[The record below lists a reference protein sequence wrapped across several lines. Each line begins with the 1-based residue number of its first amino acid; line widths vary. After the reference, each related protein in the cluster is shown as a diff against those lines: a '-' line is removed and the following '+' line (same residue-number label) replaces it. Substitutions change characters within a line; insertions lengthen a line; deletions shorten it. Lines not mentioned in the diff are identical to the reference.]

1 MTTERP
7 NDNPHDS
14 PNDAPRIWRTRQR
27 VAMLLPK
34 PRPRFSAVR
43 FLAAASAFPAVGL
56 GTAYVFDVNNEVTRR
71 NADAVIKALTMN
83 GGRRLAQ
90 FDSGELLQA
99 ASSSPALS
107 LRGLSIK
114 ASIII
119 KGK

>member
-1 MTTERP
+1 MATRM
-7 NDNPHDS
+7 
-14 PNDAPRIWRTRQR
+14 TRQMTR
-27 VAMLLPK
+27 REFGALASTLLLSTKVVAQTETPLLG
-34 PRPRFSAVR
+34 RPIPGSGERI
-43 FLAAASAFPAVGL
+43 PAVGL
-56 GTAYVFDVNNEVTRR
+56 ATAYVFDVNNEVTRR
-71 NADAVIKALTMN
+71 NADAVIKALNMN

-99 ASSSPALS
+99 ASSSPALR

>member
-1 MTTERP
+1 MAIRMTSHMTRRAFGATAGTLLLSTKLVAQTEKTETPLLSRP
-7 NDNPHDS
+7 IPGNGE
-14 PNDAPRIWRTRQR
+14 RI
-27 VAMLLPK
+27 
-34 PRPRFSAVR
+34 
-43 FLAAASAFPAVGL
+43 PAVGL